1 MLTNKITGF
10 SADLLNTVRGILGEA
25 KKCPTDCECE
35 KCEAEE
41 MKEGSMPTS
50 DEPTDANKKTAD
62 KVRAMMAKEKKLKE
76 DIMEMVNE
84 AADGLSDKAKK
95 SGISLST
102 LKKVYA
108 RGIAA
113 WNSGHR
119 PGTTPQQWAHARV
132 NSYITKGKGTYHGAD
147 KDLRSEGTDMPFE
160 KPYKKVGERKD
171 EYGNKVKNVAKYL
184 AKKAMNK
191 QKNEEVEQVDEI
203 SSDMAY
209 RYLKGKRERDYDISA
224 DGKSSTTKKPQTFAK
239 MNKDA
244 KSSMRALRT
253 IEKAKKTNEEA
264 EHNNCGTPEC
274 CGECNTPGQI
284 DELSVKKLDQY
295 RTRARQDIID
305 ADDNDDNRMADK
317 RAGGYLDASRKIH
330 KKLAKEEVDQIDES
344 LSKLSNSDLHHKYR
358 QAVNTLRGMT
368 GTPPEDREGSGFDGA
383 WKMHSKTADTH
394 GAEIKRRRA
403 LPVDHP
409 NHIEDKS
416 KFFKKNV
423 KEEVEELDEVSKATL
438 GRYINKAK
446 DSIDT
451 ASYRQGHKE
460 AHGSSS
466 KPLEKKL
473 TKRHKGIST
482 AVSKLTKEEEDFVD
496 SLNNEIFEKVDPYD
510 IAGMIK
516 KAKAKNDPN
525 HPAMKHVAAIED
537 IKKHGGALSVQGDH
551 VRSLIKALG
560 EEVYIEEGEEKGGGY
575 DGMPK
580 GLQDRAPKGRARNA
594 MGRAI
599 ARKERN
605 LTRARMD
612 RAAEMKKEEVEQ
624 IDEISKGTAM
634 KALQHVSS
642 DPDDVRGYTL
652 QKKIGKKWPE
662 MKGHAADASYT
673 AGYGRSGRNIF
684 QDRDKLADRAKT
696 SYRMTKDGKANKQDL
711 KARFRKEEIELDE
724 ARGRPRK
731 AGAKD
736 FTIHPKTKEK
746 LMHNNPAD
754 MKRIERLQKNGVLEK
769 PKVEAGQ
776 HIMNQLQKAKTSMLG
791 GSKIN
796 FTHGDSK
803 EVSGPHAAKIL
814 TKYAGMK
821 PNEKEDFQKFVGHS
835 HENLMKHV

>member
-25 KKCPTDCECE
+25 KKCPSDCECE

-41 MKEGSMPTS
+41 MKEGSMPTA

-62 KVRAMMAKEKKLKE
+62 KVRAMMAKEKKPMKE
-76 DIMEMVNE
+76 EILEMVNE
-84 AADGLSDKAKK
+84 ASSGLADKAKK
-95 SGISLST
+95 SGVSLST

-171 EYGNKVKNVAKYL
+171 EYGNKVKNVAKHL

-191 QKNEEVEQVDEI
+191 QKNEEIDPDLEAE
-203 SSDMAY
+203 
-209 RYLKGKRERDYDISA
+209 LKATRVTKKSIADSQKTRERASRMKED
-224 DGKSSTTKKPQTFAK
+224 
-239 MNKDA
+239 
-244 KSSMRALRT
+244 L
-253 IEKAKKTNEEA
+253 
-264 EHNNCGTPEC
+264 EHTNCGTPEC
-274 CGECNTPGQI
+274 CGECDTPEQI
-284 DELSVKKLDQY
+284 DEISAKTAVNAYAKRNAKAFNDGQYDDEAEKDYNKLDKQGD
-295 RTRARQDIID
+295 RIQKKFGAKIVQK
-305 ADDNDDNRMADK
+305 AQKA
-317 RAGGYLDASRKIH
+317 ASKKIF
-330 KKLAKEEVDQIDES
+330 
-344 LSKLSNSDLHHKYR
+344 
-358 QAVNTLRGMT
+358 G
-368 GTPPEDREGSGFDGA
+368 
-383 WKMHSKTADTH
+383 
-394 GAEIKRRRA
+394 
-403 LPVDHP
+403 
-409 NHIEDKS
+409 
-416 KFFKKNV
+416 
-423 KEEVEELDEVSKATL
+423 EEVEELDELSKTTM

-482 AVSKLTKEEEDFVD
+482 AVSKLTKEEQDFVD
-496 SLNNEIFEKVDPYD
+496 SLNNEIFEKTDPYD

-537 IKKHGGALSVQGDH
+537 MKKTGGALSVQGDH

-560 EEVYIEEGEEKGGGY
+560 EDANVG
-575 DGMPK
+575 
-580 GLQDRAPKGRARNA
+580 
-594 MGRAI
+594 
-599 ARKERN
+599 
-605 LTRARMD
+605 
-612 RAAEMKKEEVEQ
+612 Q
-624 IDEISKGTAM
+624 IDEISKDAALKYLSANKKDDA
-634 KALQHVSS
+634 KARETG
-642 DPDDVRGYTL
+642 DYD
-652 QKKIGKKWPE
+652 
-662 MKGHAADASYT
+662 
-673 AGYGRSGRNIF
+673 
-684 QDRDKLADRAKT
+684 
-696 SYRMTKDGKANKQDL
+696 RMTKRMRGTDMAV
-711 KARFRKEEIELDE
+711 RKYTAKPGSKYVRVPATEEVEIAE